1 MSLMNDLDSSHIL
14 ISSEIEEEILAIKT
28 RLHPARI
35 VVFYKEDEFKVD
47 DAREVIR
54 EAYIAE
60 AQTKYIILAS
70 KFFNE
75 TSQNALLKLL
85 EEPPRNI
92 EFIII
97 TESKSALLPTVRS
110 RMPLISHQSEKE
122 RVDLD
127 LSLKKLDLA
136 AVFAFIKEHERTPK
150 HEAKALIEAL
160 YNKAMQEEIMLNT
173 QQLECFEMAYKL
185 LGLNARINS
194 VLSML
199 LMKFIKRN

>member
-1 MSLMNDLDSSHIL
+1 MNELDSSHIL
-14 ISSEIEEEILAIKT
+14 ITQHIEEEINAIKQ
-28 RLHPARI
+28 RLYPSRI
-35 VVFYKEDEFKVD
+35 VVFFKEDEFKVD

-60 AQTKYIILAS
+60 AQTKYILLAS

-75 TSQNALLKLL
+75 TAQNALLKLL

-92 EFIII
+92 EFVII

-110 RMPLISHQSEKE
+110 RMPLITHKSEKE
-122 RVDLD
+122 RVDLE
-127 LSLKKLDLA
+127 LSLKKLELSTM
-136 AVFAFIKEHERTPK
+136 FAFIKEHERTPK
-150 HEAKALIEAL
+150 HEAKELIQAL
-160 YNKAMQEEIMLNT
+160 YNRAIEEELVLNT
-173 QQLECFEMAYKL
+173 HQLESFEMAYKL
-185 LGLNARINS
+185 IGLNARMNS

>member
-1 MSLMNDLDSSHIL
+1 MNDLDSSHIL
-14 ISSEIEEEILAIKT
+14 ISSDIEEEIRVIKA
-28 RLHPARI
+28 RLHPSRV

-47 DAREVIR
+47 DAREIIR

-60 AQTKYIILAS
+60 AQTKYILLAS

-110 RMPLISHQSEKE
+110 RMPLISHKSEKE
-122 RVDLD
+122 IMELD
-127 LSLKKLDLA
+127 ISLKKLDLA
-136 AVFAFIKEHERTPK
+136 RVFSFIKEYERTPK
-150 HEAKALIEAL
+150 HEAKVLIEAL
-160 YNKAMQEEIMLNT
+160 YNKAMQEEIMLNQ
-173 QQLECFEMAYKL
+173 QQLESFEMAYKL
-185 LGLNARINS
+185 LGLNARMNS

-199 LMKFIKRN
+199 LMKFIKRS

>member
-1 MSLMNDLDSSHIL
+1 MTEINSSHIL
-14 ISSEIEEEILAIKT
+14 ITQEIEEDILKLKS
-28 RLHPARI
+28 RLHPSR
-35 VVFYKEDEFKVD
+35 VVIFHKPDEFKVD

-60 AQTKYIILAS
+60 EKTKYIILAS

-75 TSQNALLKLL
+75 TAQNALLKLL

-97 TESKSALLPTVRS
+97 TGSKSALLPTVRS
-110 RMPLISHQSEKE
+110 RMPLISNKKPKE
-122 RVDLD
+122 FLHVEI
-127 LSLKKLDLA
+127 SLKKLDLNMM
-136 AVFAFIKEHERTPK
+136 FDFIKEHERTPK
-150 HEAKALIEAL
+150 HESKELIEAI
-160 YNKAMQEEIMLNT
+160 YNRAMQESIMLNEA
-173 QQLECFEMAYKL
+173 QLQSFEMAYKL

-199 LMKFIKRN
+199 LLKFIKKS